1 MVKLLEKGDLYSKIA
16 KVSILLLLGAVEHGV
31 KEKERKR
38 FIVNLLIRCKE
49 T

>member
-16 KVSILLLLGAVEHGV
+16 KVSILLLLGAVAHNV
-31 KEKERKR
+31 KEKARKR